1 MARPQPISTIPRG
14 HATFRFEGADH
25 GAMVSGFVSRA
36 APGDGPGLHR
46 HPYEETFILEQ
57 GSARFR
63 VDGETIEL
71 EAGQMLVAPAGAAH
85 RFVNSGG
92 GPLLM
97 VTIHPAPRMEQED
110 LPDEG

>member
-1 MARPQPISTIPRG
+1 MAVPRPIPTRRRKN
-14 HATFRFEGADH
+14 ATFRFEGADH
-25 GAMVSGFVSRA
+25 GASISGFVSRA
-36 APGDGPGLHR
+36 APGEGPGLHR

-57 GSARFR
+57 GSARFTME
-63 VDGETIEL
+63 GEAVGL

-85 RFVNSGG
+85 RFVNSGD

-110 LPDEG
+110 LPDEE